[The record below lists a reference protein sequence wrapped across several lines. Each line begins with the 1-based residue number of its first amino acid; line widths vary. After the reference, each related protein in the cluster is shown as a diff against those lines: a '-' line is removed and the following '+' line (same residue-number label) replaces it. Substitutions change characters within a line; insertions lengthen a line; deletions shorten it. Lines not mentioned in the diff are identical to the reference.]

1 MDVHRDPPESASSRR
16 SSADP
21 DADTARMQFARVMA
35 QFPGA
40 VAVYSGPQHIFRAAS
55 AAYRAFLGGR
65 DVIGLPI
72 REALPELDGQ
82 GFFELLDRVS
92 TKGESVSVSDVPARW
107 DSDGDGLLEYH
118 RIDLRYQPLVAA
130 DGSVEG
136 IVAFVQDVTER
147 HAALAALAASEA
159 RYRLA
164 VEATQLGTW
173 SWDIASDIG
182 TFDNR
187 VRELLGLGDE
197 NARSRA
203 SIIETRIH

>member
-40 VAVYSGPQHIFRAAS
+40 VAVYSGPQHVFRAAS
-55 AAYRAFLGGR
+55 AAYRAFIGGR
-65 DVIGLPI
+65 DVVGLPI

-82 GFFELLDRVS
+82 GFFELLDQVY
-92 TKGESVSVSDVPARW
+92 TTGEPVSVPDVPARW
-107 DSDGDGLLEYH
+107 DSNGDGLLEQH
-118 RIDLRYQPLVAA
+118 RIDFMYQPLMAA

-136 IVAFVQDVTER
+136 VVAFVQDVTER

-164 VEATQLGTW
+164 VDATQLGTW
-173 SWDIASDIG
+173 SWDITTDVA
-182 TFDNR
+182 TFDDR
-187 VRELLGLGDE
+187 VRTLLGL
-197 NARSRA
+197 S
-203 SIIETRIH
+203 